1 MLQGKRK
8 ISRIMAM
15 KKAEIKQIGAY
26 LKDLE
31 EGLVEWDYRGI
42 TTQGHLTELY
52 RIIKLLMDATFKT
65 KDQQL
70 KPLLAT
76 LEYKARKCKQ
86 CIESRTGVRN

>member
-1 MLQGKRK
+1 ME
-8 ISRIMAM
+8 
-15 KKAEIKQIGAY
+15 KAEIKQIADY

-52 RIIKLLMDATFKT
+52 GIIERLMQATFET
-65 KDQQL
+65 KNQKL

-86 CIESRTGVRN
+86 CIEARTGVRN